1 MKPSHDMFSFIS
13 KVEALTAQ
21 LNDKGKVTTKN
32 AIITKIICALLVE
45 DINVATTWDAYPEKQ

>member
-1 MKPSHDMFSFIS
+1 MFSFIS